1 MAYNKEDLIKKSLA
15 AIKKHELIFIDEVVS
30 YLPCSM
36 ATFYN
41 HKLEQ
46 LEAIKSALEGNRI
59 NTKAKL
65 RKDWKKSDNA
75 ALNIA
80 LYKLCASGKE
90 LDILTTQK
98 NKTEIK
104 KANESKGKTL
114 EELEKELQELGLS
127 RTDTKGA

>member
-1 MAYNKEDLIKKSLA
+1 MAYKKEDLIKKSLA

-30 YLPCSM
+30 YLPCHL
-36 ATFYN
+36 ATFYRL
-41 HKLEQ
+41 KCE
-46 LEAIKSALEGNRI
+46 ECEDIKSALEVNRI
-59 NTKAKL
+59 STKAKL
-65 RKDWKKSDNA
+65 RKSWKKSDNA

-80 LYKLCASGKE
+80 LYKLCSTNKE

-114 EELEKELQELGLS
+114 EELEQELEALGLS
-127 RTDTKGA
+127 RTDKEGA